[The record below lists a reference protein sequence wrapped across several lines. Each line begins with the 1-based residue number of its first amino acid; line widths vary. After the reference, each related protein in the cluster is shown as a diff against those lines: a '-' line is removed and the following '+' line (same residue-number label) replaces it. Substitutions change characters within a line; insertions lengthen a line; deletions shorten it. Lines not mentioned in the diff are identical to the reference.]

1 MLPWRARQTRKP
13 VRFTEHAK
21 LRMIERGIWIDWVER
36 TVDRPEFVRASVSRP
51 MRKSAFRRIEE
62 LGNRW
67 LHVTFDVPNGK
78 VVVVSVY
85 VNRKAEKRR

>member
-1 MLPWRARQTRKP
+1 MKV
-13 VRFTEHAK
+13 VRFAEHAK
-21 LRMIERGIWIDWVER
+21 LRMVERGIRIEWVER

-67 LHVTFDVPNGK
+67 LHVILDMRDSEVI
-78 VVVVSVY
+78 VVSVY
-85 VNRKAEKRR
+85 IDDKAERRR

>member
-1 MLPWRARQTRKP
+1 M
-13 VRFTEHAK
+13 
-21 LRMIERGIWIDWVER
+21 MERGIRIDWAKR

-67 LHVTFDVPNGK
+67 LHVIFDVQDGE

-85 VNRKAEKRR
+85 VDRKAEKRR

>member
-1 MLPWRARQTRKP
+1 M
-13 VRFTEHAK
+13 RFTEHAK

-67 LHVTFDVPNGK
+67 LHVTFDIQGSE

-85 VNRKAEKRR
+85 FDSKAEKRR